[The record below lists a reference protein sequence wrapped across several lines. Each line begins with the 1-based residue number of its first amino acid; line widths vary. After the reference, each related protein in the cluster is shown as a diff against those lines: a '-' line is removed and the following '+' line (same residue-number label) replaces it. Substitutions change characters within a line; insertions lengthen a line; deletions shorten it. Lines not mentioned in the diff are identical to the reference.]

1 MATRGRKVE
10 PEKEFKKFMHSMEEF
25 LHRVNKIF
33 EFLFWF
39 NLPSFLYHIASLAF

>member
-25 LHRVNKIF
+25 LHRGQCSFHFKTWKNSTI
-33 EFLFWF
+33 
-39 NLPSFLYHIASLAF
+39 NL